1 MLTFRLLRHSLL
13 MLVHDP
19 RATLRIWLPY
29 LILLAATQ
37 FITAKAQAA
46 EAQFGFLAASQWR
59 AATAIA
65 ELLTWLVLLPTAVS
79 WHRRVLLGE
88 PPRLIARGRWRQ
100 VLSYAL
106 TGLLFSL
113 LSFMMVVPV
122 VFLASALSALFGD
135 SSIGLSSG
143 IARLAFMFPGL
154 MVVAAFAIRLATAF
168 PGAALG
174 QIPAIKTAWRATRGY
189 MRSFLALGLVYVVA
203 QGGLALLSLG
213 IISLTGSAIATMLT
227 LGVVSWAV
235 TMLALSV
242 LTTLW
247 GYFVEGRDL
256 R

>member
-19 RATLRIWLPY
+19 RATLRIGLPY
-29 LILLAATQ
+29 LIMLTASKFITVKTQAIETQ
-37 FITAKAQAA
+37 FNLL
-46 EAQFGFLAASQWR
+46 EASQWR
-59 AATAIA
+59 GAATIA
-65 ELLTWLVLLPTAVS
+65 ELLTWLLLLPTAVS
-79 WHRRVLLGE
+79 WHRHVLLGE
-88 PPRLIARGRWRQ
+88 PPRLIVRGRWRQ

-113 LSFMMVVPV
+113 LSFMMMMPV

-135 SSIGLSSG
+135 GSIGLSSG

-174 QIPAIKTAWRATRGY
+174 QIPAIKTAWRATRGH

-203 QGGLALLSLG
+203 QGGLALLSARMMSPTLPTVG
-213 IISLTGSAIATMLT
+213 AVLTFS
-227 LGVVSWAV
+227 VVSWVAF
-235 TMLALSV
+235 MLALSV
-242 LTTLW
+242 LTTL
-247 GYFVEGRDL
+247 
-256 R
+256 